1 MHKLIK
7 QTGFYKKR
15 FELKTRRHFFTLFS
29 HFFDCC
35 NLKILLSN
43 ILYNAGVM
51 SQGKKSFKRKYGS
64 NSFASSFSSNTALQ
78 NIQITKRAIRD
89 RFIYSETLF
98 LSKMI
103 FVERVQ
109 ITTKAT
115 KRYKKGSLSAF
126 LGGFC

>member
-1 MHKLIK
+1 MRVWCHKEKNPSKENMDL
-7 QTGFYKKR
+7 
-15 FELKTRRHFFTLFS
+15 
-29 HFFDCC
+29 
-35 NLKILLSN
+35 ILLP
-43 ILYNAGVM
+43 
-51 SQGKKSFKRKYGS
+51 
-64 NSFASSFSSNTALQ
+64 SSFSSNTALQ